1 MHGDDRVKRQI
12 SDARAD
18 AASAAS
24 AASSA
29 DAGSGVPE
37 SAGTAGAWAA
47 PAAPTGGPGSTD
59 GPQTGSTDAA
69 HGPQAGAPGS
79 AGGQGSAG
87 ATAWSA
93 TAGAGTTDA
102 TDATGA
108 PGAGEPDTARRGNRW
123 GRRGVGK
130 QRKRARYGRRRT
142 WRGPIAALSTSV
154 SLRFLILTLIILISG
169 AGLFGSSIAVSQIMR
184 DAVYGRVDEE
194 LHDSLGGWA
203 NNAEIFH
210 AGGAGARPPSE
221 YVVIKI
227 FQDGSMVTYN
237 EAGGGPDLGQV
248 RLGVGIQ
255 TVGSDPD
262 TGDQVRW
269 RTITDSQQGV
279 TTVVAK
285 SLASEDSIMANLNNI
300 QGLISLVALA
310 MMGGLGYVMTTR
322 ALRPLS
328 EVKETAN
335 AIAAGDHGR
344 RLPKWNT
351 DTEVGQ
357 LARSLNTMLERL
369 QASIR
374 ESQAKE
380 EQMRRFVGDASHE
393 LRTPLTSVR
402 GYAELYRSGAVGD
415 VDMVLGKIDEES
427 KRMSLLVEDL
437 LALTRAEG
445 QKLEMKPVDMLELC
459 LSVAGSARAAFPER
473 RIGVDNRVDEV
484 PMVEGDKDRLH
495 QCLLN
500 LVTNGLR
507 HGGDDAEVT
516 LRLRED
522 GPGHL
527 LVQVADD
534 GRGMSAEDAAHIFER
549 FYRADT
555 SRSRASG
562 GSGLGLAITKS
573 LVEKHGGSISV
584 ESEQGVGSVFT
595 IRLARL
601 PE

>member
-1 MHGDDRVKRQI
+1 MHGDDRAKRQI

-130 QRKRARYGRRRT
+130 QRKKARYGRRRT

-335 AIAAGDHGR
+335 AIAAGDHDR

-507 HGGDDAEVT
+507 HGGDAAEVT

-522 GPGHL
+522 GPDHL

-573 LVEKHGGSISV
+573 LVEKNGGSISV

>member
-1 MHGDDRVKRQI
+1 MHGDDRAKRQI

-154 SLRFLILTLIILISG
+154 SLRFLILMLIILISG

-335 AIAAGDHGR
+335 AIAAGDHDR

-507 HGGDDAEVT
+507 HGGDAAEVT

-522 GPGHL
+522 GPDHL

-534 GRGMSAEDAAHIFER
+534 GRGMSAEDTAHIFER